1 MADVTQD
8 ILPIIKALAV
18 GNPMLEK
25 LDKFLDQEV
34 VKSIISKG
42 FPVRIVIPMN
52 MSIRA
57 NITFKVCKKIKASSL
72 PANHFE
78 LPSK

>member
-1 MADVTQD
+1 M
-8 ILPIIKALAV
+8 IKALAI
-18 GNPMLEK
+18 GNPLLEK
-25 LDKFLDQEV
+25 LDKFLCQEV
-34 VKSIISKG
+34 VQSIISKG

-57 NITFKVCKKIKASSL
+57 NITFKVCKKIDASSL

-78 LPSK
+78 IPTR